1 MTSAPC
7 LFDQVLLRQ
16 RLRRALKTGP
26 ADFLLERVAA
36 DLGERLEALLRRF
49 DRVADL
55 GTPGPHAAQQLAVS
69 GRAQDIFRVA
79 PLEEAIGQGPWTGL
93 VGDPGLIPFAPESL
107 DAVVSLLALQTV
119 DDLPG
124 TLAQIRRALKPDGLF
139 LACLLGGQTLFELRD
154 VFARAE
160 SEIEGGISPRVAPF
174 ADLRDLGGLLQRAG
188 FALPV
193 ADCETLTV
201 RYGTPLA
208 LLNDLRAMGA
218 TNILRERRKTPLKR
232 ATLMRALELYQELY
246 ADPDG
251 RVRAS
256 FECLWISGWTP
267 HPSQQKPL
275 QPGTAKA
282 RLADALQVQEQKLK

>member
-16 RLRRALKTGP
+16 RLSRAIKTGP

-36 DLGERLEALLRRF
+36 DLGERLQALVRRF
-49 DRVADL
+49 DTVADL
-55 GTPGPHAAQQLAVS
+55 GTPGPHGAQELARS
-69 GRAQDIFRVA
+69 GRAQTILRVA
-79 PLEEAIGQGPWTGL
+79 PVEEAIGTGPWTGL
-93 VGDPGLIPFAPESL
+93 VGDAGLIPFAPASL

-124 TLAQIRRALKPDGLF
+124 TFAQIRRALKPDGLF
-139 LACLLGGQTLFELRD
+139 MACLLGGQTLIELRD
-154 VFARAE
+154 AFTRAE
-160 SEIEGGISPRVAPF
+160 SEMDGGISPRVAPF

-193 ADCETLTV
+193 ADSEMITV
-201 RYGTPLA
+201 RYGNPLS
-208 LLNDLRAMGA
+208 LLQDLRAMGA
-218 TNILRERRKTPLKR
+218 TNMLRERRKTPLKR
-232 ATLMRALELYQELY
+232 ATLMRALDLYQEQY

-267 HPSQQKPL
+267 HSSQQKPL

-282 RLADALQVQEQKLK
+282 RLADALRVPEQKL